1 MGNNKALPSVRLST
15 ENYDIIDSGSVV
27 LQMGEHLDFD
37 IENLKFRIEFIDEM
51 PNGNTPL
58 ETKVVSGVENSGTSD
73 AYYRIA
79 FYNQT
84 SAFFASTAN
93 FGQLAIIA
101 GKPLKLK
108 FCIQAINVLDNKSD
122 KIFFY
127 TWYLGKEEISQINNN
142 VPQQ

>member
-1 MGNNKALPSVRLST
+1 MEKSKVLPTVRHST

-37 IENLKFRIEFIDEM
+37 IENLKFRIEFIDET
-51 PNGNTPL
+51 PNGDTPL
-58 ETKVVSGVENSGTSD
+58 ETKVISGVENSGTD
-73 AYYRIA
+73 KAYYRIA

-93 FGQLAIIA
+93 FGQLAVIA

-122 KIFFY
+122 KVFFY
-127 TWYLGKEEISQINNN
+127 TWYLGKEEIGQLTNN
-142 VPQQ
+142 VPQ

>member
-1 MGNNKALPSVRLST
+1 MQKFNFVPRLCPRHSRDVFFCPFFVPRALLGTKTP
-15 ENYDIIDSGSVV
+15 II
-27 LQMGEHLDFD
+27 E
-37 IENLKFRIEFIDEM
+37 
-51 PNGNTPL
+51 
-58 ETKVVSGVENSGTSD
+58 VENSGTNN

-108 FCIQAINVLDNKSD
+108 FCIQAINVLENKSD
-122 KIFFY
+122 KVFFY
-127 TWYLGKEEISQINNN
+127 TWYLGKEEVGQLTNN
-142 VPQQ
+142 VPQ

>member
-1 MGNNKALPSVRLST
+1 MEDKKVLPKVNLST
-15 ENYDIIDSGSVV
+15 ENYDIISTGSVV
-27 LQMGEHLDFD
+27 LQLGEYLEFE
-37 IENLKFRIEFIDEM
+37 IENLKFRIEFIDET
-51 PNGNTPL
+51 PNGDTPL
-58 ETKVVSGVENSGTSD
+58 ETKVISGVENCGTNN

-108 FCIQAINVLDNKSD
+108 FCIQAINVLENKSD
-122 KIFFY
+122 KVFFY
-127 TWYLGKEEISQINNN
+127 TWYLGKEEVGQLTNN
-142 VPQQ
+142 VPQ